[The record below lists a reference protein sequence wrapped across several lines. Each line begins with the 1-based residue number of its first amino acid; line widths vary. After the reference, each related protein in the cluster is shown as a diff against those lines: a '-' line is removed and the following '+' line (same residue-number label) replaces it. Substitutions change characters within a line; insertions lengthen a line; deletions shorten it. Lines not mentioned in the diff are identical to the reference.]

1 MPIVKILIFLLA
13 TFAASAEERKLTSGT
28 LLLPAKTPA
37 PAVILMAP
45 NARELAPPL
54 LERGIAVLIANE
66 NADVLAAAREVV
78 WQREIR
84 SREIGLF
91 GPAAARETASKAR
104 RSIAFVIPETDEAK
118 IGEIVLKRLEA
129 PGRKSAELEAF
140 NRAMEATLRR
150 GDLAG
155 VAKFYAPEGEVR
167 GPGVVIHGREA
178 ITGYWTSVKDATDW
192 KLEVL
197 DTGGS
202 KDQPWQRGR
211 SILRTP
217 ERDHIAEFV
226 LLFERNANGKLEIVL
241 DFYY

>member
-1 MPIVKILIFLLA
+1 MRIVTALFLLFS
-13 TFAASAEERKLTSGT
+13 TVAAISEERKLASGT
-28 LLLPAKTPA
+28 LLLPKKTPA

-54 LERGIAVLIANE
+54 VERGIAVLIANE
-66 NADVLAAAREVV
+66 NADVLAAARDMVF
-78 WQREIR
+78 QREIR

-91 GPAAARETASKAR
+91 GPAAAREAASKAR
-104 RSIAFVIPETDEAK
+104 RSIAFTIAETEAAT
-118 IGEIVLKRLEA
+118 IGDIVLKRAEA
-129 PGRKSAELEAF
+129 PGRKSAELEKF
-140 NRAMEATLRR
+140 NLAMEETLRR

-155 VAKFYAPEGEVR
+155 VAKFYAANAEVR
-167 GPGVVIHGREA
+167 GPGLVIRGREA
-178 ITGYWTSVKDATDW
+178 IGGYWTSLTDATDW

-197 DTGGS
+197 DSGGS

-217 ERDHIAEFV
+217 GRDHIAEFV
-226 LLFERNANGKLEIVL
+226 LLFERNASGKLEIVL

>member
-1 MPIVKILIFLLA
+1 VPAGTVKNRCMPIVKILIFLLA
-13 TFAASAEERKLTSGT
+13 TFAASGEERKLTTGT
-28 LLLPAKTPA
+28 LLLPKQTPA

-54 LERGIAVLIANE
+54 VERGIAVLIAHE
-66 NADVLAAAREVV
+66 NADVLAAAREV
-78 WQREIR
+78 
-84 SREIGLF
+84 SLF
-91 GPAAARETASKAR
+91 GPAAAREIAAKAR

-118 IGEIVLKRLEA
+118 IGDLVLKRVEA

-140 NRAMEATLRR
+140 NRSMEETLRR

-226 LLFERNANGKLEIVL
+226 LLFERNKQGKLEIVL